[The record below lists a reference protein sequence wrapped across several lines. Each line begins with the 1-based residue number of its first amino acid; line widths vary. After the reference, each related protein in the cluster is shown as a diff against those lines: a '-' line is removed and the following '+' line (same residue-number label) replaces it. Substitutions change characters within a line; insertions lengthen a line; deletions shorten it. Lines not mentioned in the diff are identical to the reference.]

1 MAKYYYKKSSR
12 ERKKTIF
19 RLLGLVISLGGVLI
33 LLYVSLPLISWQI
46 YFAPVF
52 ASQQLAYPIP
62 KTTIVSENTIQSLI
76 TEVTNTLTGVD
87 YTNAQNWFPSYNPP
101 SGKEAGNP
109 KVSSYALSIPKL

>member
-62 KTTIVSENTIQSLI
+62 KTTIVSENTIQSL
-76 TEVTNTLTGVD
+76 
-87 YTNAQNWFPSYNPP
+87 
-101 SGKEAGNP
+101 
-109 KVSSYALSIPKL
+109 